1 MSFSTPVLRPRP
13 LKSILVF
20 RPSLQAETT
29 HDVIKVLRLERKQKS
44 SSNPFRIRL
53 FLFLSYSFEIE
64 TINLF
69 IHSRVS
75 LENHTPFQN
84 KMGKIYTRFQPKKA
98 HKLYLM
104 GYGTYLYGLYK
115 GVPPPP
121 PGVKGLENEVVWE
134 ALTERA
140 LYHCELRSLAKSS
153 AALMGARS
161 KVRGHGQYSHKTILR
176 YVLS

>member
-53 FLFLSYSFEIE
+53 FLFLSYSFGIE
-64 TINLF
+64 TINTF
-69 IHSRVS
+69 THSRVS
-75 LENHTPFQN
+75 LENHAPFQN
-84 KMGKIYTRFQPKKA
+84 KMGKIYTRFQSKKA
-98 HKLYLM
+98 HKLYPR
-104 GYGTYLYGLYK
+104 GYRTYVYGLYK

-121 PGVKGLENEVVWE
+121 PLP
-134 ALTERA
+134 A
-140 LYHCELRSLAKSS
+140 RSLAKSS

-161 KVRGHGQYSHKTILR
+161 KVQGHGVS
-176 YVLS
+176 VLS

>member
-1 MSFSTPVLRPRP
+1 VGVCRPVPQILI
-13 LKSILVF
+13 LLQTKIFIIHSCFQTKSLG
-20 RPSLQAETT
+20 RNY
-29 HDVIKVLRLERKQKS
+29 VIKVLRLERKQKS

-53 FLFLSYSFEIE
+53 FLFLSYSFGIE
-64 TINLF
+64 TINTF

-84 KMGKIYTRFQPKKA
+84 KMGKIYTRFQSKKA
-98 HKLYLM
+98 HKLYPM

-134 ALTERA
+134 SEQSEPFIIANCCL
-140 LYHCELRSLAKSS
+140 
-153 AALMGARS
+153 
-161 KVRGHGQYSHKTILR
+161 
-176 YVLS
+176 